1 MLDGYLNKCKDCAK
15 LDSKKQNIK
24 NLKKEGWHEKEKER
38 NRNKYYRLN
47 YREKYKPTKESKKKI
62 MDTYNKKYPE
72 KKACKNISYR
82 VKPQIAGN
90 HLHHWSYNIEDAN
103 SLIELSIKEHNKI
116 HRYLIYDKET
126 FYYKTLNGFLLDTKK
141 KHLEYIKKF

>member
-1 MLDGYLNKCKDCAK
+1 MSL
-15 LDSKKQNIK
+15 
-24 NLKKEGWHEKEKER
+24 WT
-38 NRNKYYRLN
+38 
-47 YREKYKPTKESKKKI
+47 EKYKPTKESKKKI

-72 KKACKNISYR
+72 KKACRNISYR
-82 VKPQIAGN
+82 VKPQISGN